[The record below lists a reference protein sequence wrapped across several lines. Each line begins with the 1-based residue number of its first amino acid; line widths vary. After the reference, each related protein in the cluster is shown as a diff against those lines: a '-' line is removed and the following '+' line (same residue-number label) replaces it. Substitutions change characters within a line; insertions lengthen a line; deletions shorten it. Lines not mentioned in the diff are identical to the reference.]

1 MVRRQNSDLLP
12 LPQMRNIMSRIL
24 FLLFWVA
31 LGLNGS
37 AQFQITE
44 LDKSPMDMAYH
55 PFAYPIL
62 KFQGK
67 NPPAKPTARVIYSR
81 PQKKGRVIFGTDI
94 VKYNE
99 IWRMGANECNEIEL
113 YRNATLGGKKI
124 AKGRYSMFCI
134 PNPDKW
140 TIILNKDLDSWGA
153 FSYKQANDLLRI
165 DVPVVKLDEPVEF
178 FTMVFD
184 TNGYLVV
191 AWDDVRVNVPFKY
204 VL

>member
-1 MVRRQNSDLLP
+1 
-12 LPQMRNIMSRIL
+12 MSRIL